1 MEVRM
6 ALLTGEQIFQEIK
19 SLPPHEKD
27 NLELLLDKKEQE
39 ELTKRMALEKKFDI
53 DEHELFG

>member
-1 MEVRM
+1 M
-6 ALLTGEQIFQEIK
+6 ASLTAEQILKEID

-39 ELTKRMALEKKFDI
+39 ELLKRMSLDRSSDI
-53 DEHELFG
+53 NESELFE